1 MKLKVLI
8 VEDNLIIQMFLEHII
23 TNAGKTHVKTADNG
37 EDALSTIEQYMPD
50 VVLLDIG
57 LSGALNG
64 IETAMILKE
73 KYKTPFVYITG
84 NSDYTTL
91 ENAKKTEPLHILRKP
106 IDEYELNREFE
117 IIRQKLLKAKLENS
131 K

>member
-23 TNAGKTHVKTADNG
+23 INVGSTHVKTADSG
-37 EDALSTIEQYMPD
+37 EDALKMVKKYVPD

-57 LSGALNG
+57 LSGEING
-64 IETAMILKE
+64 IETAAILND
-73 KYKTPFVYITG
+73 KYNIPFVYITG

-91 ENAKKTEPLHILRKP
+91 ENAKKTKPLHILRKP

-117 IIRQKLLKAKLENS
+117 IIREKLFKAKLENS